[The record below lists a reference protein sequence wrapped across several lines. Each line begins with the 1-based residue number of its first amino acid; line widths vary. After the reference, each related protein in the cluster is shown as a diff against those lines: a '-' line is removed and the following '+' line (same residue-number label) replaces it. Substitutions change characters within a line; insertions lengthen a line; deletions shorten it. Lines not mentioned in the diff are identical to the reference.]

1 MILKTET
8 SALREHQL
16 ALLQMLHEIDR
27 VCRKHNITY
36 TLFAGTALGAVRHGG
51 FIPWDDDLDI
61 IMLRPEYER
70 FLALAPDELDST
82 AYYLQREFSEHWP
95 MFFTKLRRNGTAC
108 IERYIPRDPLTHQGI
123 YIDIFPCD
131 NLSDAPV
138 KRGRQFL
145 ASKAVIARALYQR
158 GYLTDNPGKKL
169 AMQLSRGLPEETLW
183 AYAVDR
189 EEAESRM
196 VHSFFGAS
204 SRYEKSIYPRK
215 WFKETVLLP
224 FEDGQFPVSAHYDE
238 LLTTLYGDYMTPTP
252 VEKRGQKVH
261 AEIVDLERSY
271 TEYTGVQ
278 KQMKFKEYTRSIR

>member
-1 MILKTET
+1 MHKKEQRTEVQEIIWQIMKEILPVIEKYN
-8 SALREHQL
+8 LKYFIL
-16 ALLQMLHEIDR
+16 GG
-27 VCRKHNITY
+27 
-36 TLFAGTALGAVRHGG
+36 TLLGAVRHGG

-70 FLALAPDELDST
+70 FLALTPDELGG

-131 NLSDAPV
+131 NLSDAPA

-169 AMQLSRGLPEETLW
+169 AMQLSRCLPEEALW
-183 AYAVDR
+183 AYAVDKR
-189 EEAESRM
+189 EPESQM

-261 AEIVDLERSY
+261 AEIVDLEQSY
-271 TEYTGVQ
+271 TEYIGVQ
-278 KQMKFKEYTRSIR
+278 EHMEFKEYTRCIR

>member
-1 MILKTET
+1 
-8 SALREHQL
+8 
-16 ALLQMLHEIDR
+16 MLHEIDR

-51 FIPWDDDLDI
+51 FIPWDDDLDV

-70 FLALAPDELDST
+70 FLALAPDELGG
-82 AYYLQREFSEHWP
+82 AYYLQREFSAHWP
-95 MFFTKLRRNGTAC
+95 MFFTKLRKNGTAC
-108 IERYIPRDPLTHQGI
+108 IERYIPRDPLTHHGI
-123 YIDIFPCD
+123 YVDVFPCD
-131 NLSDAPV
+131 NLSDAPA

-158 GYLTDNPGKKL
+158 GYLTDDPGKKL
-169 AMQLSRGLPEETLW
+169 AMQLSRCLPEETLW

-204 SRYEKSIYPRK
+204 SRYERSIYPRE
-215 WFKETVLLP
+215 WFTETVLLP
-224 FEDGQFPVSAHYDE
+224 FEDGEFPVSAHYDE

-271 TEYTGVQ
+271 TEYIGVQ
-278 KQMKFKEYTRSIR
+278 EHMEFKEYTRCIR

>member
-8 SALREHQL
+8 STLREHQL

-51 FIPWDDDLDI
+51 FIPWDDDLDV

-70 FLALAPDELDST
+70 FLALAPDELGG
-82 AYYLQREFSEHWP
+82 AYYLQREFSAHWP
-95 MFFTKLRRNGTAC
+95 MFFTKLRKNGTAC
-108 IERYIPRDPLTHQGI
+108 IERYIPRDPLTHHGI
-123 YIDIFPCD
+123 YVDVFPCD
-131 NLSDAPV
+131 NLSDAPA

-169 AMQLSRGLPEETLW
+169 AMQLSRCLPEEALW

-189 EEAESRM
+189 EETGSRM

-204 SRYEKSIYPRK
+204 SRYEKSIYPRE
-215 WFKETVLLP
+215 WFTETVLLP
-224 FEDGQFPVSAHYDE
+224 FEDGEFPVSAHYDE

-261 AEIVDLERSY
+261 AEIVDLERPY
-271 TEYTGVQ
+271 TEYIGVQ
-278 KQMKFKEYTRSIR
+278 ENMEFKEYTRCIR